1 MFNVYIQG
9 IGPFN
14 RLLMNALPAMSQLVS
29 LRHLRAFLAVADM
42 GSVTKAADAL
52 YRAQS
57 AVTRSVRQLE
67 TTLGV
72 DLFERKTSGM
82 LRTAFGNLV
91 LFRARRVLAEFEQ
104 GCDALAR
111 ARVPM
116 AMFNE
121 RRLLCL
127 VRLAESGHMPT
138 VAKTLGISQ
147 PAVSGFVNDLEASLG
162 TNLFERSSKGMKPTE
177 AGDILVF
184 RVKRALAELRHIDA
198 DLAALRGNTEGRV
211 VIGALPLGRT
221 AILPRAIS
229 DVLLRHPGLRFSTVE
244 GPFDQLAAQLRAGDI
259 DFVLGALR
267 PADYASDLSGEP
279 LLDDQMSLVVRSG
292 HPLTRR
298 SGLGMADLVSARWV
312 LANQSTPARALFDLS
327 FQSLGLAAPRAAVE
341 TSDLAIL
348 RGMLMHSDAI
358 TAISPQ
364 QLSYEIEAGLLTV
377 LDVEVPHTS
386 RTIGITQ
393 RSDSH
398 ASPGAL
404 ELMATIRRFAATRSG
419 CAQARPR

>member
-1 MFNVYIQG
+1 
-9 IGPFN
+9 
-14 RLLMNALPAMSQLVS
+14 MSQLVS
-29 LRHLRAFLAVADM
+29 LRHLRAFLAVADT

-67 TTLGV
+67 LTLGAE
-72 DLFERKTSGM
+72 LFERKTNGM
-82 LRTAFGNLV
+82 LCTAFGNLV

-104 GCDALAR
+104 GCGALAR

-138 VAKTLGISQ
+138 VAKALGISQ

-162 TNLFERSSKGMKPTE
+162 ADLFERSSKGMRPTA
-177 AGDILVF
+177 AGDMLVL

-198 DLAALRGNTEGRV
+198 DLAALRGNTAGRV

-229 DVLLRHPGLRFSTVE
+229 DVLRRHPGLRFATVE

-267 PADYASDLSGEP
+267 PADYASDLSGEA
-279 LLDDQMSLVVRSG
+279 LLDDRMSLVVRTG
-292 HPLTRR
+292 HPLAGRA
-298 SGLGMADLVSARWV
+298 GLGMADLVGAQWV
-312 LANQSTPARALFDLS
+312 LSSQATPARALFDLS
-327 FQSLGLAAPRAAVE
+327 FQSQGLAVPRPAVE

-348 RGMLMHSDAI
+348 RGMLMHGDAV

-364 QLSYEIEAGLLTV
+364 QLTYEIEAGLLTV
-377 LDVEVPHTS
+377 LDVELPQTS

-404 ELMATIRRFAATRSG
+404 ELMATIRRLAATQAG
-419 CAQARPR
+419 AARPQPR

>member
-1 MFNVYIQG
+1 
-9 IGPFN
+9 
-14 RLLMNALPAMSQLVS
+14 MSQLVS
-29 LRHLRAFLAVADM
+29 LRHLRAFLAVADT

-67 TTLGV
+67 LTLGAE
-72 DLFERKTSGM
+72 LFERKTNGM
-82 LRTAFGNLV
+82 LCTAFGNLV

-104 GCDALAR
+104 GCGALAR

-138 VAKTLGISQ
+138 VAKALGISQ
-147 PAVSGFVNDLEASLG
+147 PAVIGFVNDLEASLG
-162 TNLFERSSKGMKPTE
+162 ADLFERSSKGMRPTA
-177 AGDILVF
+177 AGDMLVL

-198 DLAALRGNTEGRV
+198 DLAALRGNTAGRV

-229 DVLLRHPGLRFSTVE
+229 DVLRRHPGLRFATVE

-267 PADYASDLSGEP
+267 PADYASDLSGEA
-279 LLDDQMSLVVRSG
+279 LLDDRMSLVVRTG
-292 HPLTRR
+292 HPLTGRA
-298 SGLGMADLVSARWV
+298 GLGMADLVGAQWV
-312 LANQSTPARALFDLS
+312 LSSQATPARALFDLS
-327 FQSLGLAAPRAAVE
+327 FQSQGLAVPRPAVE

-348 RGMLMHSDAI
+348 RGMLMHGDAV

-364 QLSYEIEAGLLTV
+364 QLTYEIEAGLLTV
-377 LDVEVPHTS
+377 LDVELPQTS

-404 ELMATIRRFAATRSG
+404 ELMATIRRLAATQAG
-419 CAQARPR
+419 AARPQPR

>member
-1 MFNVYIQG
+1 MST
-9 IGPFN
+9 
-14 RLLMNALPAMSQLVS
+14 LSPAAPLVS

-67 TTLGV
+67 LALGV
-72 DLFERKTSGM
+72 ELFERKTNGM

-104 GCDALAR
+104 GCGALPR

-127 VRLAESGHMPT
+127 IKLAESGHMPT

-162 TNLFERSSKGMKPTE
+162 ADLFERSSKGMRPTE

-198 DLAALRGNTEGRV
+198 DLAALRGNKEGRV

-267 PADYASDLSGEP
+267 PADYASDLRGEA
-279 LLDDQMSLVVRSG
+279 LLDDQMSLVVRRG
-292 HPLTRR
+292 HPLTRHT
-298 SGLGMADLVSARWV
+298 GLGMADLADAQWV
-312 LANQSTPARALFDLS
+312 LANQATPARALFDLS
-327 FQSLGLAAPRAAVE
+327 FQAQGLAVPRAAVE

-348 RGMLMHSDAI
+348 RGMLMHSDAV

-377 LDVEVPHTS
+377 LDVQVPHTS

-404 ELMATIRRFAATRSG
+404 ELMATIRRFAATQAG
-419 CAQARPR
+419 CMQPRPR

>member
-1 MFNVYIQG
+1 
-9 IGPFN
+9 
-14 RLLMNALPAMSQLVS
+14 MSQLVS
-29 LRHLRAFLAVADM
+29 LRHLRAFLAVADT

-67 TTLGV
+67 LTLGAE
-72 DLFERKTSGM
+72 LFERKTTRM
-82 LRTAFGNLV
+82 LCTAFGNLV
-91 LFRARRVLAEFEQ
+91 LGRARRVLAEFEQ
-104 GCDALAR
+104 GCGALAR

-138 VAKTLGISQ
+138 VAKALGISQ

-162 TNLFERSSKGMKPTE
+162 ADLFERSSKGMRPTA
-177 AGDILVF
+177 AGDMLVL

-198 DLAALRGNTEGRV
+198 DLAALRGNTAGRV

-229 DVLLRHPGLRFSTVE
+229 DVLRRHPGLRFATVE

-267 PADYASDLSGEP
+267 PADYASDLSGEA
-279 LLDDQMSLVVRSG
+279 LLDDRMSLVVRTG
-292 HPLTRR
+292 HPLTGRA
-298 SGLGMADLVSARWV
+298 GLGMADLVGAQWV
-312 LANQSTPARALFDLS
+312 LSSQATPARALFDLS
-327 FQSLGLAAPRAAVE
+327 FQSQGLAVPRPAVE

-348 RGMLMHSDAI
+348 RGMLMHGDAV

-364 QLSYEIEAGLLTV
+364 QLTYEIEAGLLTV
-377 LDVEVPHTS
+377 LDVELPQTS

-404 ELMATIRRFAATRSG
+404 ELMATIRRLAATQAG
-419 CAQARPR
+419 AARPQPR

>member
-1 MFNVYIQG
+1 
-9 IGPFN
+9 
-14 RLLMNALPAMSQLVS
+14 MNALPAMSQLVS

-91 LFRARRVLAEFEQ
+91 LFRARRVVNEFEQ

-184 RVKRALAELRHIDA
+184 RVKRALAELRHIDT
-198 DLAALRGNTEGRV
+198 DLAALRGNTEGKV

-267 PADYASDLSGEP
+267 PADYANDLSGEA
-279 LLDDQMSLVVRSG
+279 LLDDRMSLVVRSG
-292 HPLTRR
+292 HPLTKQT
-298 SGLGMADLVSARWV
+298 GLGMADLVSARWV

-327 FQSLGLAAPRAAVE
+327 FQSLGLAVPRAAVE

-348 RGMLMHSDAI
+348 RGMLMHSDAV

-404 ELMATIRRFAATRSG
+404 ELMATIRRFAATQAG
-419 CAQARPR
+419 CAQAHPR